1 MFGSTTFIFQ
11 SVEEGMGICQR
22 IVYISYPDSWENK
35 PLPSR
40 IVRGNREAASQKI
53 DYPLFKYLNI
63 PQKYDS
69 FHWKEKPIL

>member
-40 IVRGNREAASQKI
+40 IVRGKTAFALHLARTAASAGYHI
-53 DYPLFKYLNI
+53 AVYIFTYTIFFLMNN
-63 PQKYDS
+63 
-69 FHWKEKPIL
+69 

>member
-22 IVYISYPDSWENK
+22 IVYISYPDSWENN

-40 IVRGNREAASQKI
+40 IVRDNREAASQKI
-53 DYPLFKYLNI
+53 D
-63 PQKYDS
+63 
-69 FHWKEKPIL
+69 

>member
-22 IVYISYPDSWENK
+22 IVCISYPDSWENK

-53 DYPLFKYLNI
+53 DYPSVSYTHLTLPTN
-63 PQKYDS
+63 S
-69 FHWKEKPIL
+69 LV

>member
-53 DYPLFKYLNI
+53 DYLLFKI
-63 PQKYDS
+63 
-69 FHWKEKPIL
+69 ILVRRKIMTRFIG